1 MKTPENVIWIK
12 AEKGEGLSIV
22 YYDKEGSKMTRR
34 KDPAQGSLKGSKAW
48 RHNNPGNLVIGPH
61 ARQHGSIG
69 SASYIVIGENGKERT
84 YTFAIFP
91 NYEIGRAAMISLL
104 KGPRY
109 CNLTLNEFPR
119 KYTGVEEGKPDSKEA
134 IAYRDFLKQATKLDM
149 NQTIQSLSLDEFNT
163 LIKKMENYE
172 GWHPW
177 EEGEEYVPI
186 QKIICVKMLKHYI
199 TDFLVRD
206 YSEEKWITREHAIKL
221 AESRMLRAVVVHHS
235 KQVYLR
241 PFPKETPFK
250 KMICQN
256 TFC

>member
-1 MKTPENVIWIK
+1 MKTPTNVKWIN
-12 AEKGEGLSIV
+12 AEKGDGVSII
-22 YYDKEGSKMTRR
+22 YYDKEGNKMTRR
-34 KDPAQGSLKGSKAW
+34 KDPTHGSLKGSKAW

-61 ARQHGSIG
+61 AREYGAIG
-69 SASYIVIGENGKERT
+69 SASYVTIDENGKEKK

-91 NYEIGRAAMISLL
+91 NYEMGHVAMVALL
-104 KGPRY
+104 KGPRF

-134 IAYRDFLKQATKLDM
+134 IAYRNFLRQSTKLDR
-149 NQTIQSLSLDEFNT
+149 NRTIQSLSPDEFNT

-177 EEGEEYVPI
+177 EEGEDNVPI
-186 QKIICVKMLKHYI
+186 QKVVGIKMHKHHI

-206 YSEEKWITREHAIKL
+206 FCEEKWISREHAIKL
-221 AESRMLRAVVVHHS
+221 AEGRMLRAVVVHHS

-241 PFPKETPFK
+241 SYPNETPFK
-250 KMICQN
+250 EMIC
-256 TFC
+256 